1 MGQTSTQSAQTGSL
15 AGSPHKTHAGGE
27 SLSTRARAPDCHNL
41 IMPDKVPDKPGGL
54 PLPFP
59 AKRTDNWPMASSL
72 LESNRD
78 LQRRL
83 THAAT
88 VFSAHAFLHERCA
101 DELVSRLDLLRIA
114 PETIL
119 DAGAATGALA
129 QRLAQ
134 RYPGAQVTAA
144 ELNQA
149 LAATMPEVGALKRL
163 LGRTRAVQ
171 RLAAALD
178 DLPLGDDSV
187 DLVAS
192 NLALPRFAEPDAVL
206 AEVARVLKPGGA
218 FSFVTLG
225 PDTLREL
232 REAWGDVDDGV
243 HVATFTD
250 MHDIGDALG
259 RAGFAE
265 PVLDVDTLALT
276 YNDVGALWRDLS
288 ALGARNCL
296 PGRQRGLTGRTRFGD
311 MCDRLMRDGT
321 LRLSVELVYAQCWG
335 TAGPHKSGEVAIRP
349 DAIGMRRRDG

>member
-1 MGQTSTQSAQTGSL
+1 MT
-15 AGSPHKTHAGGE
+15 
-27 SLSTRARAPDCHNL
+27 AP
-41 IMPDKVPDKPGGL
+41 
-54 PLPFP
+54 
-59 AKRTDNWPMASSL
+59 L
-72 LESNRD
+72 LESNPD

-83 THAAT
+83 TRAAT
-88 VFSAHAFLHERCA
+88 AFSAHGFLHERCA
-101 DELVSRLDLLRIA
+101 DELISRLDLLRIA
-114 PETIL
+114 PEAIL
-119 DAGAATGALA
+119 DAGAATGVLA
-129 QRLAQ
+129 QRLAR
-134 RYPGAQVTAA
+134 RYPGTRVTAV
-144 ELNQA
+144 ELNET
-149 LAATMPEVGALKRL
+149 LAAQMSDVGALKRL
-163 LGRTRAVQ
+163 LGRARPVQ
-171 RLAAALD
+171 RLAAPLD
-178 DLPLGDDSV
+178 ELPLADDSV

-232 REAWGDVDDGV
+232 RDAWGDVDDGI

-276 YNDVGALWRDLS
+276 YDDVGALWRDLS

-296 PGRQRGLTGRTRFGD
+296 PGRQRGLTGRRRFRA
-311 MCDRLMRDGT
+311 MCSRLMRGGT

-335 TAGPHKSGEVAIRP
+335 TAGRRASDEVAIAP
-349 DAIGMRRRDG
+349 DAIGVRRRNG

>member
-1 MGQTSTQSAQTGSL
+1 M
-15 AGSPHKTHAGGE
+15 PHT
-27 SLSTRARAPDCHNL
+27 
-41 IMPDKVPDKPGGL
+41 VPDKPRTV

-59 AKRTDNWPMASSL
+59 AQRTDNWPMTATL

-83 THAAT
+83 TRAAAE
-88 VFSAHAFLHERCA
+88 FPAHAFLHERCA

-114 PETIL
+114 PEAIL
-119 DAGAATGALA
+119 DAGAAAGALA
-129 QRLAQ
+129 QRLA
-134 RYPGAQVTAA
+134 RRFPGAKVTAV

-149 LAATMPEVGALKRL
+149 LAAQMPEVGALKRL
-163 LGRTRAVQ
+163 LGRTRPVQ
-171 RLAAALD
+171 RLAAPLD

-206 AEVARVLKPGGA
+206 SEVARVLKPGGA

-232 REAWGDVDDGV
+232 REAWGDQDDSV

-265 PVLDVDTLALT
+265 PVLDVDTLELT

-296 PGRQRGLTGRTRFGD
+296 PGRQRGLTGRGRFAE
-311 MCDRLMRDGT
+311 MCGRLMREGT
-321 LRLSVELVYAQCWG
+321 LRVSVELVYAQCWG
-335 TAGPHKSGEVAIRP
+335 TAGRRASGEVAIAP
-349 DAIGMRRRDG
+349 DAIGVRRRGG

>member
-1 MGQTSTQSAQTGSL
+1 MSVGHTSAQFAQTGSL
-15 AGSPHKTHAGGE
+15 ASSPHSTHTGGD
-27 SLSTRARAPDCHNL
+27 STSTRARAPDFQNPL
-41 IMPDKVPDKPGGL
+41 IPDNVPDRQHG
-54 PLPFP
+54 
-59 AKRTDNWPMASSL
+59 
-72 LESNRD
+72 
-78 LQRRL
+78 
-83 THAAT
+83 
-88 VFSAHAFLHERCA
+88 LHERGA
-101 DELVSRLDLLRIA
+101 DELVSRLDLLRIE
-114 PETIL
+114 PEAIL

-129 QRLAQ
+129 QRLAR
-134 RYPGAQVTAA
+134 RYPGAQVSAV

-149 LAATMPEVGALKRL
+149 LAAQMPEVGALKRL
-163 LGRTRAVQ
+163 LSRTRPVQ
-171 RLAAALD
+171 RQAAALD
-178 DLPLGDDSV
+178 DLPLGDGSV

-192 NLALPRFAEPDAVL
+192 NLALPRFAEPDDVL

-232 REAWGDVDDGV
+232 REAWGDVDGGI

-265 PVLDVDTLALT
+265 PVLDVDTLSLT

-296 PGRQRGLTGRTRFGD
+296 PGRQRGLTGRRRFRD
-311 MCDRLMRDGT
+311 MCDRLMRDGA

-335 TAGPHKSGEVAIRP
+335 TAGRRASGEVAITP